1 MVAGN
6 GVRRQGQSCENGPVQ
21 RRVTTAQLQRL
32 LPPGEPGGAAYIW
45 LATGVRA
52 LISDGRLPLEARV
65 PAERDLA
72 QALGLSRT
80 TTAAAYDL
88 LRREGFLTSRRGA
101 GTYTAFPAGGIP
113 SWSARTVPAGTIDL
127 SVAGPPAAREPF
139 LAAAREAVEHLPR
152 YLDTDGYD
160 VLGLRELRGAI
171 AGEYRERGVATTA
184 DEIMVTSGA
193 QAAIALIARVF
204 ATRGM
209 RVVVESPTYPNAL
222 DAFRFVGARLVGVPV
237 DEAWDTDAFAGAL
250 RDTAAGLAY
259 VIPEFQN
266 PTGLVMPDAERAA
279 IVAAAR
285 GVGAFVVA
293 DETFLGLQLD
303 GVAPAERPLAA
314 FDPDRVLSVGS
325 LSKRIW
331 GGLRIGWIRAAP
343 SAVQRLAAERASVDL
358 ACSILDQLTAV
369 RVLGDEAI
377 LDDQRRALRTRR
389 DALAAALETTL
400 PDWRFALPPG
410 GLSLW
415 VAIDRS
421 STALAAA
428 AEAEGVRIVPGP
440 RFGTD
445 GALERYLRLPFVV
458 PPAQLQEAVHR
469 LERAIAGSAGHAS
482 DARRLDLVV

>member
-1 MVAGN
+1 M
-6 GVRRQGQSCENGPVQ
+6 Q

-32 LPPGEPGGAAYIW
+32 LPPAEPGDAAYAW

-72 QALGLSRT
+72 QALGVSRT

-101 GTYTAFPAGGIP
+101 GTFTAFPAGGIP
-113 SWSARTVPAGTIDL
+113 SWSARTVPPGTIDL

-160 VLGLRELRGAI
+160 VLGLRELREAI
-171 AGEYRERGVATTA
+171 AGEYCGRGVPTTA

-204 ATRGM
+204 AARGL
-209 RVVVESPTYPNAL
+209 RAVVESPTYPNAL

-237 DEAWDTDAFAGAL
+237 TEGWDVDAFAGAL
-250 RDTAAGLAY
+250 RQTGAGLAY
-259 VIPEFQN
+259 LIPEFQN
-266 PTGLVMPDAERAA
+266 PTGLVMTEDERAA
-279 IVAAAR
+279 IAAAAR
-285 GVGAFVVA
+285 GVGALVVA
-293 DETFLGLQLD
+293 DESFVGLQLD
-303 GVAPAERPLAA
+303 GRASGEPPLAA
-314 FDPDRVLSVGS
+314 FDPGRVLSVGS

-331 GGLRIGWIRAAP
+331 GGLRVGWIRAAP
-343 SAVQRLAAERASVDL
+343 SAIQRLAAERASVDL

-369 RVLGDEAI
+369 RVLGDETI
-377 LDDQRRALRTRR
+377 LADQRRALRTRR

-400 PDWRFALPPG
+400 PEWTFALPPG

-415 VAIDRS
+415 IAIDRS
-421 STALAAA
+421 NTALAAA

-445 GALERYLRLPFVV
+445 GALERYLRLPFVL
-458 PPAQLQEAVHR
+458 PPAQLEEAVER
-469 LERAIAGSAGHAS
+469 LGRAASSTAAAAGG
-482 DARRLDLVV
+482 ARRLDLVV

>member
-1 MVAGN
+1 M
-6 GVRRQGQSCENGPVQ
+6 Q
-21 RRVTTAQLQRL
+21 RRVTAAQLQRL
-32 LPPGEPGGAAYIW
+32 LPPGEPGGAAYTW

-52 LISDGRLPLEARV
+52 LVSDGRLPLEARV

-72 QALGLSRT
+72 RTLGVSRT
-80 TTAAAYDL
+80 TIAAAYDL

-101 GTYTAFPAGGIP
+101 GTFTAFPAGGIP

-160 VLGLRELRGAI
+160 VLGLRELREAI
-171 AGEYRERGVATTA
+171 AREYRERGVATTA

-204 ATRGM
+204 PARGM
-209 RVVVESPTYPNAL
+209 RAVVESPTYPNAL
-222 DAFRFVGARLVGVPV
+222 DAFRFVGARLVGVPIA
-237 DEAWDTDAFAGAL
+237 EGWDVDAFAGAL
-250 RDTAAGLAY
+250 RQTSAGLAY
-259 VIPEFQN
+259 LIPEFQN
-266 PTGLVMPDAERAA
+266 PTGLVMSERERAA
-279 IVAAAR
+279 IVAAAQ
-285 GVGAFVVA
+285 GVGALVVA
-293 DETFLGLQLD
+293 DESFVGLHLD
-303 GVAPAERPLAA
+303 GRAPAEPPLAA
-314 FDPDRVLSVGS
+314 FDPGRVLSVGS

-331 GGLRIGWIRAAP
+331 GGLRVGWIRAAP
-343 SAVQRLAAERASVDL
+343 SAIQRLAAERASVDL

-369 RVLGDEAI
+369 RVLGDETI
-377 LDDQRRALRTRR
+377 LVDQRRALRARR
-389 DALAAALETTL
+389 DALAGALEATL
-400 PDWRFALPPG
+400 PEWSFALPPG

-415 VAIDRS
+415 IGVDRS
-421 STALAAA
+421 STALAAV

-445 GALERYLRLPFVV
+445 GALERYLRLPFVL
-458 PPAQLQEAVHR
+458 PPAQLEEAVER
-469 LERAIAGSAGHAS
+469 LGRAVTGTAAPAR